1 MPLPWLLKLVIQL
14 VQFALSDAPVFCVGS
29 TAASEA
35 SIAVSII
42 PQLKKRTL
50 AFANA
55 RTSDLVRLRP
65 FISYES
71 YERCKCV
78 NRI

>member
-42 PQLKKRTL
+42 PQLRVAPRVFINHPIPAQSFCVHTV
-50 AFANA
+50 
-55 RTSDLVRLRP
+55 TSE
-65 FISYES
+65 I
-71 YERCKCV
+71 
-78 NRI
+78 